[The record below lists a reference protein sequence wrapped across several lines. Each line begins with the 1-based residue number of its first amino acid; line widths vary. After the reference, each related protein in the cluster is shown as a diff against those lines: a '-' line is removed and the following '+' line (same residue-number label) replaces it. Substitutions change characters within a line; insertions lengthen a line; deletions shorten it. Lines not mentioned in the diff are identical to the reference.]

1 MNPHRL
7 SDAEAIFELLEKLRH
22 VRVLVAGDIMLDRY
36 IWGKSDRLSPEAPV
50 PVVDAKRIED
60 RLGGAA
66 NAARNLRGLGVQ
78 VSLCGLVG
86 DDAEGR
92 TVVQLLEQAGIDHE
106 GVLIERSR
114 PTTFKTRVMVGMYQM
129 VRVDREDATMR
140 EQPMQHGLAAVM
152 QAQAMGCD
160 AVIISDYG
168 KGAVSPHLIERAA
181 AAATTSNTKIPVIVD
196 PNKANFS
203 MYRGITIAKPNKKE
217 AEAATGLTISDR
229 SSAFKVAWKLRE
241 QWQASMM
248 MVTLAEMGLVL
259 VGPDEG
265 EEFHLPTEA
274 REVFDVSGA
283 GDCVTAVF
291 TAFLAAGASPL
302 IAGMIAN
309 IAAGMVVS
317 ELGTV
322 AITHDQLREKLR
334 SIFAEHPERLA
345 IL

>member
-106 GVLIERSR
+106 GVLIERNR

-152 QAQAMGCD
+152 QAQAAGCD

-168 KGAVSPHLIERAA
+168 KGAVCPHLIERAT
-181 AAATTSNTKIPVIVD
+181 AATTTSSSKIPVIVD

-217 AEAATGLTISDR
+217 AEAATGITISDR

-322 AITHDQLREKLR
+322 AITHDRLREKLR
-334 SIFAEHPERLA
+334 SILAEHPERLA